1 MQERQGVLISE
12 IAKGLDGGQ
21 PVGGG
26 GIRLI
31 QNDSGPCLDHRRP
44 DAVVALLRERFRQSR
59 QGCGIAG
66 PEYCAGG
73 IQALAGF
80 GTKKRQGSQRGIDRA
95 ADAIVDPDR
104 FEGRGKRCFQR
115 LARCN
120 ILEGAILVPDSDLAA
135 SDEQHVA
142 AQGLD
147 DELSLCV
154 STLRH
159 AGDGCFRVRIAVG
172 GELRHRVFI
181 GTRPCRLWNVHSR
194 RETTRASRALQR
206 DVMQRPRSKEERRR
220 QGPPS
225 HRGHQAPHF
234 LVTVL

>member
-1 MQERQGVLISE
+1 M
-12 IAKGLDGGQ
+12 
-21 PVGGG
+21 
-26 GIRLI
+26 
-31 QNDSGPCLDHRRP
+31 
-44 DAVVALLRERFRQSR
+44 RERFRQSR
-59 QGCGIAG
+59 QGCDIAG

-80 GTKKRQGSQRGIDRA
+80 GTKKRQGPQRGIDRA

-104 FEGRGKRCFQR
+104 FEGNGKRCFQR

-120 ILEGAILVPDSDLAA
+120 ILESAILVPDCDLAT

-159 AGDGCFRVRIAVG
+159 AGNGCFRVRIAVG

-181 GTRPCRLWNVHSR
+181 GTRPCRLWNRPQQERDDKGKKGLAKGCHA
-194 RETTRASRALQR
+194 ETSFKGRTRAARAALASRY
-206 DVMQRPRSKEERRR
+206 
-220 QGPPS
+220 
-225 HRGHQAPHF
+225 QAPHF